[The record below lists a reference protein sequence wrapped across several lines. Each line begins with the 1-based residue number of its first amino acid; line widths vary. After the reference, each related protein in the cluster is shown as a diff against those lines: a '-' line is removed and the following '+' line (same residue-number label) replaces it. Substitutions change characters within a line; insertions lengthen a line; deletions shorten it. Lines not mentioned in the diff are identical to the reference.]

1 MNNKLKLQELCESN
15 LEEHKALLTSI
26 VLASERVGSEWK
38 DFTSYV
44 VDIKQEFRFM
54 TIEDIQKAIRSGSLG
69 KYGRTYKFTIQE
81 VCFWVREYLKEK
93 NKGGKAV

>member
-44 VDIKQEFRFM
+44 VDIKQ
-54 TIEDIQKAIRSGSLG
+54 
-69 KYGRTYKFTIQE
+69 
-81 VCFWVREYLKEK
+81 
-93 NKGGKAV
+93 